1 MTSQSLQV
9 VVLAAGLGLFMLT
22 VLGQGLLI
30 SLMSRTRYQAQQANV
45 FLMVPSMMLSGF
57 VFPLSS
63 MPAVLLPLTYL
74 IPLRYILVIV
84 RSNFVKGSDF
94 VALWPQFLAMIV
106 FSAAIF
112 GLGLSRFQKRL
123 ND

>member
-1 MTSQSLQV
+1 
-9 VVLAAGLGLFMLT
+9 VLVLGTGLALFMIT
-22 VLGQGLLI
+22 ALGQGLLV
-30 SLMSRTRYQAQQANV
+30 SLMSKTRYQAQQLGT
-45 FLMVPSMMLSGF
+45 FMMVPSMMLSGF

-63 MPAVLLPLTYL
+63 IPPALIPLTYL

-84 RSNFVKGSDF
+84 RSNFVKGSGFD
-94 VALWPQFLAMIV
+94 ALWPQFAAMIL
-106 FSAAIF
+106 FSVAIF